1 MNFCALAGG
10 LSFIGER
17 IQENCPLHNPNWHS
31 LYADANNLVIYKYSH
46 FEKASCPNKLFI
58 FHSMDIAR
66 PLNFHVESL
75 SCQRTLKK
83 KDEKPWKTT
92 NCLTIMDIF

>member
-1 MNFCALAGG
+1 MNFCTLSGG

-46 FEKASCPNKLFI
+46 F
-58 FHSMDIAR
+58 
-66 PLNFHVESL
+66 
-75 SCQRTLKK
+75 
-83 KDEKPWKTT
+83 
-92 NCLTIMDIF
+92 